1 MLEKQSTRRK
11 FLQLFG
17 LSASAS
23 LVSTSALAGIID
35 NTEIRKLNP
44 EQQAFMIRYGKWMD
58 DFIEVIRIKKKD
70 PDNKEN
76 KNKMLALTEHAE
88 KFKPELNEF
97 MKDETFQLIYMAS
110 IERMTKEIE

>member
-1 MLEKQSTRRK
+1 MLEKQSTRRN

-17 LSASAS
+17 LSAGAS
-23 LVSTSALAGIID
+23 LVSANTLAGIID
-35 NTEIRKLNP
+35 ETEIRKLNP
-44 EQQAFMIRYGKWMD
+44 KQREFMIRYGKWMD
-58 DFIEVIRIKKKD
+58 DFIEVIRVKKTD

-110 IERMTKEIE
+110 IQRMTKEI